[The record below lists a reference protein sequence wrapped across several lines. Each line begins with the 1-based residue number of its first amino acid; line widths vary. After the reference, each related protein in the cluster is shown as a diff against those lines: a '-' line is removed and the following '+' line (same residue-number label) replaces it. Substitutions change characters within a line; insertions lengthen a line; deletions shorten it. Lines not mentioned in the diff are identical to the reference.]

1 MQSAGDIVAG
11 KYRLE
16 RELDRGGMG
25 SVWVARHLE
34 LDAPVALKFVR
45 QLPDE
50 ARALVRFKREARAA
64 ALLRGPHI
72 VHVHDYGTD
81 GGIPYLAM
89 ELLKGET
96 LRDRLE
102 REGRCS
108 RELTVNIAVQ
118 VGKAMKVAH
127 DEGVVHRDIKPS
139 NLFFARWGDEEVL
152 KVLDFG
158 IAKYADAQGGDTGS
172 TTSFGAV
179 IGTPSYMSP
188 EQARGDDVDLRSDL
202 WSLAVVLYRSL
213 VGREPF
219 VGANAAQVVAR
230 ICTQDFTP
238 PSRQVPDLDRSV
250 DAFFARAFALSPQQ
264 RFASADE
271 LVSAFVSAVAERSV
285 APSTPVRSAS
295 APAIDATLPSAS
307 APLAPA
313 PSVAAVSVRHA
324 STAEPS
330 VRDGA
335 SVPRTPN
342 RRFVAVVTTT
352 SAALLAA
359 LLVLVAR
366 GEQPSAVGGRPAA
379 APSVVPSAP
388 ATVTALVLQP
398 ELAPAAALPSAAPS
412 SPKLTSSAPPRKK
425 ASPSASTDP
434 IQPLGSIDPVFGLR
448 R

>member
-34 LDAPVALKFVR
+34 LDAPVALKFVQ

-81 GGIPYLAM
+81 GGMPYLAM

-96 LRDRLE
+96 LRERLE

-108 RELTVNIAVQ
+108 RELTVSIAVQ

-127 DEGVVHRDIKPS
+127 DAGVVHRDIKPS

-158 IAKYADAQGGDTGS
+158 IAKYAEAQGGNTGS
-172 TTSFGAV
+172 TTSLGAV

-213 VGREPF
+213 VGTEPF
-219 VGANAAQVVAR
+219 VVANAAQVVAR

-238 PSRQVPDLDRSV
+238 PSRQVPELDRAV
-250 DAFFARAFALSPQQ
+250 DAFFDRAFALSPQQ

-271 LVSAFVSAVAERSV
+271 LVSAFVSALGMHSA
-285 APSTPVRSAS
+285 ALPAPVRSAS
-295 APAIDATLPSAS
+295 PPAIDATLPSAS
-307 APLAPA
+307 APSPQAPA
-313 PSVAAVSVRHA
+313 PSAAAVSVP
-324 STAEPS
+324 STVGTS
-330 VRDGA
+330 VPNAA
-335 SVPRTPN
+335 SVPRSTS
-342 RRFVAVVTTT
+342 RRLAAIVTTA

-359 LLVLVAR
+359 LLVLVLR
-366 GEQPSAVGGRPAA
+366 GEQPAVGGQPAATPSVVPPAA
-379 APSVVPSAP
+379 ATGKALMLQPDLAPAAPPPSVVPS
-388 ATVTALVLQP
+388 T
-398 ELAPAAALPSAAPS
+398 
-412 SPKLTSSAPPRKK
+412 PKPTTLAPPRKK
-425 ASPSASTDP
+425 APPAASTDP
-434 IQPLGSIDPVFGLR
+434 IQPVGKIDPVFGLR